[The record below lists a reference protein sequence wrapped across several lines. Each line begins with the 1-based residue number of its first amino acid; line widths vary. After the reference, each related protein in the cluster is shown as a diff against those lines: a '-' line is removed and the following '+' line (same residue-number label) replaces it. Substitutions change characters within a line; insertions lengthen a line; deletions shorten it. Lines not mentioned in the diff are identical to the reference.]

1 MQHSYLKLAMQH
13 IDVNFTYFFVVGKY
27 KYKLHDDVVKN
38 LHLNMIENVKN
49 KRQTL
54 PHHSNMYEFSDASF
68 LYWIFNPPRPV
79 RYIASWNISLPHLCV
94 VRTFAC
100 R

>member
-38 LHLNMIENVKN
+38 LHLNMIENVKI
-49 KRQTL
+49 KDKHCLIIPTCMSLVTHR
-54 PHHSNMYEFSDASF
+54 F
-68 LYWIFNPPRPV
+68 
-79 RYIASWNISLPHLCV
+79 YIGYLIPLALCGI
-94 VRTFAC
+94 
-100 R
+100 